1 MQLFNINFSGL
12 NVIDIHDHASVMITR
27 EFPEVVNGGLGTFK
41 YAKIT
46 LKLKVNAIPSH
57 SRPLPVPLVL
67 KPKIEKELDRLIA
80 NGIITPVI
88 SSDWSSQIIPV
99 MRSNGTVRICG
110 NYIKLNKELED
121 VFYPL
126 PRIDDIYASLSGN
139 SKFSKIDLSDAYL
152 QFELSD
158 DSKGL
163 VTISTHKGLFR
174 VNRMPFGVKCSGFYF
189 QKHIEQLFQG
199 IPNVFIFQDDILV
212 GHREEENELEILREV
227 FDKLAKAGLKV
238 NVDKCKFLQG
248 EIKYLGF
255 VLTKQGLAKDKE
267 KLQAINV
274 IPYPTNMKELRS
286 FIGMV
291 NYYSR
296 FVPKMSELLEPLYIL
311 LRQGQEFKF
320 DEGCKNAFDRLKSII
335 MTDQVLTYFDPGLPI
350 YITTDASKTGMSGV
364 LSHIMPDGVER
375 IVACVSRTF
384 TKAELNYST
393 VHREALACIFAIKK
407 FHDYIFGQNFTIR
420 TDQKALI
427 AILGNNKETNQTY
440 ANRLKRYALYLS
452 NFSYKIEHI
461 KGQKNVIAD
470 CFSRLTIGNQADN
483 NVDTYDE
490 NGLYF
495 TDTSIIDI
503 SQIQSETEKDE
514 NLKLVMEYLKS
525 SWPNEI
531 SSELKPF
538 HNRRL
543 ELQTIANCLF
553 WGHKIVVPLKLQK
566 QVMLDL
572 HASHQ
577 GIVRSKA
584 LARSYFWF
592 VGMDKAIE
600 QMCKSCVACTKIKPC
615 PDKIYV
621 PWPKSHTPFETVHI
635 DYCDLGKTHLLVIVD
650 SYTKWLEIYE
660 TPVITSKVTIEK
672 LRDCFA
678 RFGLPYTVVSDNAT
692 VFTSQVMQQFFT
704 NNKIKH
710 MTIAPYSPQSNGQAE
725 NSVKT
730 VKTSLKAALADCSNT
745 GVELSVLIA
754 RFLIT
759 YRDTPHCVTKKSPAE
774 LLFGKRIRTK
784 FDLLIR
790 PKYQTN
796 DANQNNEKMTRN
808 VRSFHRGDVVLVR
821 DYHDIN
827 KVQWMEAQIEDKI
840 GSTMYECKTITGVMC
855 RRHVNQIK
863 LLRKANKGGN
873 VAMHDVD
880 DKTIENHSEND
891 KVEIHSSHFDDI
903 TGQGYRHRY
912 DQEMTQES
920 RNIVDT
926 PIVGQDNTASE
937 TRPRRG
943 IRLPSKYNN
952 YVMGYI
958 RLRGEM

>member
-1 MQLFNINFSGL
+1 
-12 NVIDIHDHASVMITR
+12 MITR

-863 LLRKANKGGN
+863 LLRKANKEGN